1 MSPIFHATR
10 LLNPPI
16 LGMSKGNAQFRTH
29 IRHLD
34 GDHQMQSSSE
44 NNHFLAIG
52 RPLVSGSFQRT
63 VCLVAR
69 NKLRRNSSPGG
80 TNKKSWLVHSCSACL
95 RCQYRNDHTANMAV
109 CVPRFQ
115 TGSLCSARPVV
126 GTAPLNMERD
136 RWNSGKHVSYRSKS
150 RVSLRRSDENLI

>member
-10 LLNPPI
+10 LLNSPI

-115 TGSLCSARPVV
+115 MAVCVLPALWSARLLW
-126 GTAPLNMERD
+126 T
-136 RWNSGKHVSYRSKS
+136 WNEIDGIVESMSAIGVRAVFLFAAAT
-150 RVSLRRSDENLI
+150 RT

>member
-1 MSPIFHATR
+1 MIPRDEPYISCNEVTKFSNTWNVKRQCTI
-10 LLNPPI
+10 
-16 LGMSKGNAQFRTH
+16 SYCTH

-115 TGSLCSARPVV
+115 MAVCVLPALWSAR
-126 GTAPLNMERD
+126 L
-136 RWNSGKHVSYRSKS
+136 
-150 RVSLRRSDENLI
+150 L